1 MLNSPIFYMSNVIL
15 FLKEN
20 KFSVIS
26 WVATLAVAGGM
37 IFGALAWR
45 HAHAPQ
51 QPAALK
57 PTIAPQEEPPQVA
70 MPALLGSDPFAS
82 ISRVIQLKT
91 NIPADKPRYKPVDY
105 RVSRGDSIFAIAKT
119 YNVEPE
125 TVLWANYDVLQDD
138 PHSLK
143 PGQVLSIPPT
153 NGIYYQWKV
162 NDTLQSVAIEFDA
175 SADDIINY
183 PGNSIDLTDP
193 KVTSGS
199 WVMVPGGSREF
210 VQWLM
215 PTVGTGNSGT
225 GSSPTNQ
232 SACPGGAVGGGGFVW
247 PADSH
252 SLSGNDYWSGHLGVD
267 IAAGEGAPVY
277 AADSGVVTMAQGGY
291 NYGYGNVIQ
300 IDHGNGYSTVYAH
313 LSNIGVSPCQSVSA
327 GQWIG
332 AAGNTGNSQG
342 AHLHFEVRQGGGS
355 ISPWFVLP

>member
-1 MLNSPIFYMSNVIL
+1 MSNAFL

-20 KFSVIS
+20 KLSVIS
-26 WVATLAVAGGM
+26 WVVTLVIAGGM

-45 HAHAPQ
+45 QANAPQ
-51 QPAALK
+51 QPAALN
-57 PTIAPQEEPPQVA
+57 PTMVPQEKPPQVA

-153 NGIYYQWKV
+153 NGIYYQWKA
-162 NDTLQSVAIEFDA
+162 NDTLQSVATEFDA
-175 SADDIINY
+175 SPDDIINY
-183 PGNSIDLTDP
+183 PGNNIDLTDP

-199 WVMVPGGSREF
+199 WVMVPDGSREF

-225 GSSPTNQ
+225 GSSPTSQN
-232 SACPGGAVGGGGFVW
+232 ACPGGAVGGGGFVW

-252 SLSGNDYWSGHLGVD
+252 SLSGNDYWSGHLGLD

-313 LSNIGVSPCQSVSA
+313 LSNIGVAPCQSVGA

>member
-1 MLNSPIFYMSNVIL
+1 MSKAIL

-26 WVATLAVAGGM
+26 WSVTFALAAGM
-37 IFGALAWR
+37 IFGALAWKQSHTPQR
-45 HAHAPQ
+45 LVAPVS
-51 QPAALK
+51 
-57 PTIAPQEEPPQVA
+57 TTAPQEGPAKVA

-82 ISRVIQLKT
+82 ISRDIQLKT
-91 NIPADKPRYKPVDY
+91 NIPADKPRYKPVEY
-105 RVSRGDSIFAIAKT
+105 RVSRGDSIFAISKS

-153 NGIYYQWKV
+153 NGIYYQWKA
-162 NDTLQSVAIEFDA
+162 NDTLQSVAAEFDA
-175 SADDIINY
+175 NIDDIINY
-183 PGNSIDLTDP
+183 PGNNIDLTDP
-193 KVTSGS
+193 KVDSGS

-210 VQWLM
+210 VQWLV

-225 GSSPTNQ
+225 GSSPTSQN
-232 SACPGGAVGGGGFVW
+232 ACPGGAVGSGGFMW
-247 PADSH
+247 PADAH
-252 SLSGNDYWSGHLGVD
+252 SLSGNDYWSGHLGID

-313 LSNIGVSPCQSVSA
+313 LSAISVSPCQSVSA

-332 AAGNTGNSQG
+332 ASGNTGNSQG